1 MVKAL
6 QFHRVVNHFQFCGT
20 WNTPE
25 QLDSFI
31 NTIYRSGYDIVLPGD
46 DRDGLIIT
54 FDDGEENLYYSVLP
68 IVRKYRF
75 PALVFLIVDYIGK
88 EKLWDISLINKRS
101 RHLNWQQILEMKEAG
116 VTFGSHTMT
125 HRNLTRLNQQD
136 LVYEI
141 FESKRI
147 LEKYLGTIDAISYP
161 FNRINKTVVQVVKKA
176 GYKYGF
182 GGDGFNNLT
191 IKKEAIYITD
201 NPATIKIKISEK
213 PFLMYRYERLQQK
226 VINYFTIATMLKR
239 SKIHQGFY
247 S

>member
-6 QFHRVVNHFQFCGT
+6 QFHRIVNRLQFCGT

-54 FDDGEENLYYSVLP
+54 FDDGEENLYYFVLP
-68 IVRKYRF
+68 ILRKYRC
-75 PALVFLIVDYIGK
+75 PAIIFLIVDYIGK
-88 EKLWDISLINKRS
+88 KNLWDISFFNKRN
-101 RHLNWQQILEMKEAG
+101 RHLNWQQILEMRESG
-116 VTFGSHTMT
+116 VVFGSHTMT
-125 HRNLTRLNQQD
+125 HRNLSRLSKQA
-136 LVYEI
+136 LEYEI
-141 FESKRI
+141 YESKRI
-147 LEKYLGTIDAISYP
+147 LEKYLGTVDTISYP
-161 FNRINKTVVQVVKKA
+161 FNRINKTVLQVVKKA

-201 NPATIKIKISEK
+201 NPLTLNIKISET
-213 PFLMYRYERLQQK
+213 PPLLYRYERLQQK

-239 SKIHQGFY
+239 FNING
-247 S
+247 

>member
-6 QFHRVVNHFQFCGT
+6 QFHRIVNHFQFCGT

-31 NTIYRSGYDIVLPGD
+31 NTIYKSGYNIVLPGEG
-46 DRDGLIIT
+46 RDGLIIT
-54 FDDGEENLYYSVLP
+54 FDDGEENLYHFVLP
-68 IVRKYRF
+68 ILRKYRC
-75 PALVFLIVDYIGK
+75 PAMVFLIVDYIGK
-88 EKLWDISLINKRS
+88 ENLWDISLINRRS
-101 RHLNWQQILEMKEAG
+101 RHLNWQQILEMKDAG

-125 HRNLTRLNQQD
+125 HRNLTRLSQHD

-141 FESKRI
+141 FESKSI

-161 FNRINKTVVQVVKKA
+161 FNRINETVVQFVKKA

-182 GGDGFNNLT
+182 GGYGYNNLT

-201 NPATIKIKISEK
+201 NHLTLNIKISET
-213 PFLMYRYERLQQK
+213 PPLLYRYVRLQQK

-239 SKIHQGFY
+239 LNING
-247 S
+247 